1 MVVHCILTFSNRYMM
16 VHCILTFSNR
26 YMVVH
31 CILTFSN
38 RYMVVHCI
46 LTFSD
51 ITKYQGLLHPIILF
65 VHIFKKFQ
73 RKRQIL
79 KESLQR
85 KEH

>member
-1 MVVHCILTFSNRYMM
+1 
-16 VHCILTFSNR
+16 
-26 YMVVH
+26 
-31 CILTFSN
+31 
-38 RYMVVHCI
+38 MVVHCI